1 MSLWLNKDVRLGD
14 IQARQQKY
22 VEQATENA
30 KGKSSETLKRDF
42 SRDAI

>member
-30 KGKSSETLKRDF
+30 KEKSPETLKRDF
-42 SRDAI
+42 NRDAI